1 MRDQNTDP
9 TFSVLKSIV
18 DERPGFS
25 FLVKTASVG
34 EDVRS
39 SLPQSSFADPY
50 NRLFPIHTPEHA
62 LLSKAYFSKQA
73 GADPEIGGKID
84 NALSIYGVS
93 MPSPVRAKV
102 ASAEATYLLPKTKQ
116 FALPPEDKLDAETIK
131 EAEHAIIRNA
141 RKLSPTSLATAA
153 TTLVKI
159 AADKGLSVETETLAY
174 AGLAQCDLEKAAEW
188 IEARGYAC
196 PQAAPVFSK
205 LAEGVRTLSYN
216 TERSELI
223 KVANAVAKLD
233 EEFGLAR
240 LYGRKLPNP
249 QETIFNTK
257 TAMEHTITLAG
268 KTVPMTT
275 LMARDVN
282 FYGDVLGPDIVTE
295 ISEGGDIDEQ
305 KLSEVLPTLPLD
317 MQKALV
323 NQLGV

>member
-34 EDVRS
+34 EDVRG

-73 GADPEIGGKID
+73 GVDPEIGGRID
-84 NALSIYGVS
+84 NALSIYDIS
-93 MPSPVRAKV
+93 MPPPVRQKV
-102 ASAEATYLLPKTKQ
+102 AAAEVTYLLPATKQ
-116 FALPPEDKLDAETIK
+116 FPLPSLDSIDADTIK
-131 EAEHAIIRNA
+131 QAELAIIKNA

-153 TTLVKI
+153 TTLVKV

-188 IEARGYAC
+188 VEARGHAC
-196 PQAAPVFSK
+196 PKAEKIFCK
-205 LAEGVRTLSYN
+205 LAEGIRTLSYN

-223 KVANAVAKLD
+223 KVANAIAKLD

-240 LYGRKLPNP
+240 LYGKKLPNP
-249 QETIFNTK
+249 QETVFNTK
-257 TAMEHTITLAG
+257 TAMQETMTLAG
-268 KTVPMTT
+268 RSVPMST